1 MYKDLQVAG
10 LVFCIL
16 FQTFLGIFL
25 PEKYLNYSKYFLVK
39 ICRDYIV
46 NLKLVIHGDLSVINK
61 NTIIM
66 SNHYEGL
73 DFITLMSLFTDS
85 NKNIYT
91 IAKSDMIN
99 NGNYF
104 INTLIHYFYK
114 SFNFISYTRGC
125 KESGEIVKN
134 KVREILKYKKNT
146 NILVFPEGRSRRAGQ
161 CLEFKPGIFKV
172 AQENNVNILPI
183 TLKYTTFDGKNKGEK
198 CILKDWLNH
207 KCHIYIHE
215 LVKVDD
221 SEKMLKE
228 TFDKISSKT

>member
-1 MYKDLQVAG
+1 MYKDLQVGG

-16 FQTFLGIFL
+16 LQSLLGVFLS
-25 PEKYLNYSKYFLVK
+25 EEYLNYSKYFLVNF
-39 ICRDYIV
+39 CRDYII
-46 NLKLVIHGDLSVINK
+46 NLKLVVHGDLSVINK

-73 DFITLMSLFTDS
+73 DFVALMSLFVNS

-99 NGNYF
+99 KGNYF

-114 SFNFISYTRGC
+114 SFNFISYIRGC

-134 KVREILKYKKNT
+134 KVRETLKYKKNT
-146 NILVFPEGRSRRAGQ
+146 NILVFPEGRSRRGGK
-161 CLEFKPGIFKV
+161 CEEFKPGIFKI
-172 AQENNVNILPI
+172 AQENSVNILPI

-207 KCHIYIHE
+207 TCHIYIHE

-228 TFDKISSKT
+228 TFYKISSKT